1 MTSPLPRVT
10 GAAGQV
16 IEAQPVTIFDRTS
29 GPAARS
35 RSEIITLS
43 ATLTLPSSVSAY
55 AAGDALG
62 EANNVLFE
70 FNFAAQGLP
79 AGIILGARLIRQ
91 ETTNTAARFRAFVH
105 DGVPP
110 TLPAG
115 DNAPHPLLWANRASR
130 RGVIDF
136 ASPITTDAAS
146 GDACLDYEGVELST
160 RPIRFAGDGIVRVV
174 LTTRDAFT
182 PVASRGYTIQ
192 LDAGA

>member
-1 MTSPLPRVT
+1 MTSQLTVVT
-10 GAAGQV
+10 GSAGQP
-16 IEAQPVTIFDRTS
+16 IEAQPVTLFDRPS
-29 GPAARS
+29 GPAARA

-43 ATLTLPSSVSAY
+43 ATLTRPNDGTAY
-55 AAGDALG
+55 AAGDAIG
-62 EANNVLFE
+62 TTGSVLFA
-70 FNFAAQGLP
+70 FDFAAAGLP

-91 ETTNTAARFRAFVH
+91 ETSTPTPRFRAFVH

-136 ASPITTDAAS
+136 TSPITTDAADA
-146 GDACLDYEGVELST
+146 GACLDYEGVELST
-160 RPIRFAGDGIVRVV
+160 RPIRFAGDGIVRVI

-182 PVASRGYTIQ
+182 PVASRGYMIL